1 MGEKNRKI
9 DSEFITFVKKELDY
23 DKKSSE
29 SLKKA
34 KKKVV
39 ALCKVLDEDPMP
51 DIERQAIVKLFA
63 KLSMGIPLTPL
74 TGKDDE
80 WEEVDISDTEV
91 TDGTIK
97 WQNKRCPRVYK
108 RADGTA
114 FDSRA
119 KVFSYEGMVWF
130 RNEKSNVEIT
140 EWPYTVNP
148 SMRIMLKKEKEN
160 DSERYS

>member
-1 MGEKNRKI
+1 
-9 DSEFITFVKKELDY
+9 
-23 DKKSSE
+23 
-29 SLKKA
+29 
-34 KKKVV
+34 
-39 ALCKVLDEDPMP
+39 MP

-63 KLSMGIPLTPL
+63 KLSMGMPLTPL

-91 TDGTIK
+91 TDDTIK

-119 KVFSYEGMVWF
+119 RVFSYEGIVWF
-130 RNEKSNVEIT
+130 RNENSNDEIT
-140 EWPYTVNP
+140 EWPYTVP
-148 SMRIMLKKEKEN
+148 ITQRIRIKQEKKNGAEN
-160 DSERYS
+160 NNRAYSNDRKYS